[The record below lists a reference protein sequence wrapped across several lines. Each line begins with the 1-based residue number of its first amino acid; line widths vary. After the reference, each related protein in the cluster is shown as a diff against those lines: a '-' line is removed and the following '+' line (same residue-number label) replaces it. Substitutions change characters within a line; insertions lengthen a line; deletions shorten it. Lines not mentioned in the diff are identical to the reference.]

1 MKREENTEI
10 LLEQTTIS
18 ESQPKKGKAKAS
30 RKHSRNAQ
38 RTALSYTVRKRNG
51 SKRSTKD
58 IQIKSQLKKRK
69 HESNGKKREEAE
81 SEIKQSK
88 ESQKATQSIVKQR

>member
-1 MKREENTEI
+1 MKRGENTEI
-10 LLEQTTIS
+10 LLEQTTIR
-18 ESQPKKGKAKAS
+18 ESQPTGKAKAS

-88 ESQKATQSIVKQR
+88 ESQKATQSNVKQR

>member
-1 MKREENTEI
+1 M
-10 LLEQTTIS
+10 
-18 ESQPKKGKAKAS
+18 GKAKAS
-30 RKHSRNAQ
+30 QKHSRNVQ

-58 IQIKSQLKKRK
+58 IQIKNQLKKGK

-81 SEIKQSK
+81 SDIKQSK
-88 ESQKATQSIVKQR
+88 ESQKATQSNVKQR

>member
-1 MKREENTEI
+1 MKRGENTEI
-10 LLEQTTIS
+10 LLEQTTIR
-18 ESQPKKGKAKAS
+18 ESQPTGKAKAS
-30 RKHSRNAQ
+30 QKHSRNAQ

-81 SEIKQSK
+81 SEIKQNK
-88 ESQKATQSIVKQR
+88 ESQKATQSNVKQR

>member
-1 MKREENTEI
+1 MKRGENREI
-10 LLEQTTIS
+10 LLQRTTIS
-18 ESQPKKGKAKAS
+18 ESQPEAQQKV
-30 RKHSRNAQ
+30 Q
-38 RTALSYTVRKRNG
+38 RTALSYTVRKING

-58 IQIKSQLKKRK
+58 TQIKNQLKKRK

-88 ESQKATQSIVKQR
+88 ESQKATQSNVKQR

>member
-10 LLEQTTIS
+10 LLERTTIS

-51 SKRSTKD
+51 SKRSTKY
-58 IQIKSQLKKRK
+58 IQVKNQLKKWK

-81 SEIKQSK
+81 
-88 ESQKATQSIVKQR
+88 

>member
-30 RKHSRNAQ
+30 RKHSRNTQ

-51 SKRSTKD
+51 SKRSTKY
-58 IQIKSQLKKRK
+58 IQVKNQLKKRK
-69 HESNGKKREEAE
+69 HKSNGKKREEAE
-81 SEIKQSK
+81 
-88 ESQKATQSIVKQR
+88 

>member
-1 MKREENTEI
+1 MKRGENTEI

-18 ESQPKKGKAKAS
+18 ESQPMGKAKAS
-30 RKHSRNAQ
+30 QKHSRNTQ

-51 SKRSTKD
+51 SKRSKD
-58 IQIKSQLKKRK
+58 IQIKNQLKKRK

-88 ESQKATQSIVKQR
+88 ESQKATQSNVKQR

>member
-1 MKREENTEI
+1 MKRGENREI
-10 LLEQTTIS
+10 LLERTTIS

-30 RKHSRNAQ
+30 QKHSRNAQ

-51 SKRSTKD
+51 SKRSKD
-58 IQIKSQLKKRK
+58 IQIKNQLKKGK
-69 HESNGKKREEAE
+69 HESNRKKREEAE

-88 ESQKATQSIVKQR
+88 ESQKATQSNVKQR

>member
-1 MKREENTEI
+1 VKPIERRN
-10 LLEQTTIS
+10 
-18 ESQPKKGKAKAS
+18 AS
-30 RKHSRNAQ
+30 SFAPLDAWHSRNAQ

-51 SKRSTKD
+51 SKRSKD
-58 IQIKSQLKKRK
+58 IQIKNQLKKGK

>member
-1 MKREENTEI
+1 MKRGENTEI

-18 ESQPKKGKAKAS
+18 QTKKGKAKAS
-30 RKHSRNAQ
+30 QKHSRNAQ

-81 SEIKQSK
+81 
-88 ESQKATQSIVKQR
+88 

>member
-1 MKREENTEI
+1 MKRGENREI

-18 ESQPKKGKAKAS
+18 ESQLMGKAKAS
-30 RKHSRNAQ
+30 QKHSRNAQ

-58 IQIKSQLKKRK
+58 IQIKNQLKKRK

-81 SEIKQSK
+81 SDIKQCK
-88 ESQKATQSIVKQR
+88 ESQKATQSNVKQR

>member
-1 MKREENTEI
+1 MKRGENTEI

-18 ESQPKKGKAKAS
+18 QTKKGKAKAS
-30 RKHSRNAQ
+30 QKHSRNTQ

-69 HESNGKKREEAE
+69 HESNGKKREAAE
-81 SEIKQSK
+81 
-88 ESQKATQSIVKQR
+88 